1 MQIKSFRK
9 IVKLEIILGKTWYA
23 IQSKTQNLSDE
34 NNFAILKAFTTFHT
48 LNTLRIL
55 MTLTSLRTLPT
66 RPTTRVS
73 FIPSDGRVKMR
84 HYNAELA

>member
-9 IVKLEIILGKTWYA
+9 IVKLEIILGKTLYA
-23 IQSKTQNLSDE
+23 IQSKTQNPWDK
-34 NNFAILKAFTTFHT
+34 NNSTILKAHT

-55 MTLTSLRTLPT
+55 MTLTSRRTLPT

-73 FIPSDGRVKMR
+73 FIPSDSRIKGG
-84 HYNAELA
+84 HYNAGLA